1 MDSSPASTTHPQ
13 PSPKMPVNTKSHVFS
28 VVTSDQRWTP
38 PHQHQPP
45 THNPPQRCQLTQN
58 LTFFLWWHL
67 IKDGPLLTSINHPPT
82 TLPKDASLHKI
93 SRFFCGDIWSKM
105 DPSSPASTTHPQPS
119 PKMPV
124 NTKSH
129 VFSVVTSD
137 QRWTPPHQHQPPTHN
152 PPQRCQLT

>member
-1 MDSSPASTTHPQ
+1 MDSSSPASTTHPQ

-58 LTFFLWWHL
+58 LTFFLWLHL
-67 IKDGPLLTSINHPPT
+67 I
-82 TLPKDASLHKI
+82 
-93 SRFFCGDIWSKM
+93 KM

-152 PPQRCQLT
+152 PPQRCQLTQNLTFFLW